1 MLTEVFISSLLISL
15 SWSANL
21 VEVLQ
26 KHKATTLVDLAVKA
40 GLADTLTGKGISN
53 KRILRHMSLI

>member
-1 MLTEVFISSLLISL
+1 MLTEVFISSLLICS

-40 GLADTLTGKGISN
+40 GLADTLTGKGTRN